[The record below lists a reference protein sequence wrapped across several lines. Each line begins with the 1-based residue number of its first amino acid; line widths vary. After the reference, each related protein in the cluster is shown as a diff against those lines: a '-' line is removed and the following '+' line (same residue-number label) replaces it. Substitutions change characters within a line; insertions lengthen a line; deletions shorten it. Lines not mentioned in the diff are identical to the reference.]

1 MFATLAVLMAA
12 ILYVM
17 FLIVSNESEIAAAEN
32 RRLESYK
39 LADELRQ
46 TSDDLT
52 RMARTYVVSGD
63 ARYLAYFNRIVEHS
77 RWRSASSRRLQQHLL
92 GFCHRDWAETPR

>member
-1 MFATLAVLMAA
+1 MSKKNTFFLMFATLAVLMAA

-63 ARYLAYFNRIVEHS
+63 TRYVAYFNRIVDI
-77 RWRSASSRRLQQHLL
+77 
-92 GFCHRDWAETPR
+92 RDGAAPTPR